1 MILYGRA
8 GVCEIESIGV
18 PRSKKTMDA
27 AIISCVRYSPP
38 ATSLFIPLAGPAAV
52 MRPLISAGE
61 ALDHLERF
69 VKSEPPVISSGKP
82 TNPTAH
88 YHAMLASCRLE
99 DCLLLIREVRT
110 KQREL
115 SARGKRL
122 GQTDSRYLK
131 IAERLIC
138 EEFAAVLHTAPDLIE
153 ERLYAAMDCA
163 AASRAGF
170 GKPAIVGFTPEP
182 DFARLFTGFLSNAD
196 LLL

>member
-18 PRSKKTMDA
+18 PPFQKDDGR
-27 AIISCVRYSPP
+27 RYYKLRLVFS
-38 ATSLFIPLAGPAAV
+38 TSNELIYTPVGPAAV

-61 ALDHLERF
+61 ALNHLERF
-69 VKSEPPVISSGKP
+69 AKSEPPVISSGKL
-82 TNPTAH
+82 TDLATH
-88 YHAMLASCRLE
+88 YHGMLASCRLE
-99 DCLLLIREVRT
+99 DCLLLIREVCT

-122 GQTDSRYLK
+122 GQIDSRYLK

-138 EEFAAVLHTAPDLIE
+138 EEFAAVLHTAPDLIK

-163 AASRAGF
+163 AAS
-170 GKPAIVGFTPEP
+170 
-182 DFARLFTGFLSNAD
+182 
-196 LLL
+196 